1 MKYTRSKLHESSPRT
16 AKTASGGV
24 FGLHANSDVST
35 YNGTALVQIV
45 LHLATTKEGQITS
58 SAVPPPWSPFRVWP

>member
-24 FGLHANSDVST
+24 FGLHANNDVST

-45 LHLATTKEGQITS
+45 LHLATTTTKTRSDHLFSGS
-58 SAVPPPWSPFRVWP
+58 SSMVTV

>member
-45 LHLATTKEGQITS
+45 LHLAATTKTRSDHLFS
-58 SAVPPPWSPFRVWP
+58 SSSSMVTV